1 MTQPYTVPPFT
12 SIDAIVLDTAPC
24 DFSEGWV
31 IYYRKIGRWRIQTR
45 PVRWKAEG
53 PPESPP
59 AGQCAARP

>member
-1 MTQPYTVPPFT
+1 MRLLQTAYLMERYGLRLTVEQ
-12 SIDAIVLDTAPC
+12 L
-24 DFSEGWV
+24 
-31 IYYRKIGRWRIQTR
+31 YYRKIGRWRIQTR